1 MAMLPIFIIGLVV
14 GAGVTAIIM
23 ANLKNIP
30 SAVKLTSLEDTIN
43 ALKDDISL
51 LENEN
56 KDLKEKLKI
65 AKARKA
71 TTKKISSKIMN
82 R

>member
-71 TTKKISSKIMN
+71 TTKKSVAK
-82 R
+82 